1 MGAATLLLSYNPQVV
16 RPVSCTLIATGLD
29 GGSCNPAFEPGN
41 VKFNLLS
48 AEGVTGNQYFTVGD
62 ATGWLRPFKGK
73 GINMAIETG
82 ILAADKMIEHGI
94 SVASFRR
101 YEEAARP
108 LRDDYAYGTWMRN
121 LCKMGEIAGT
131 LGTVISMAKFDQRI
145 HDALFNAVS
154 GHDSF
159 KNIFKAYAK
168 PSVLVDV
175 VRNYLMERRRRK

>member
-1 MGAATLLLSYNPQVV
+1 
-16 RPVSCTLIATGLD
+16 
-29 GGSCNPAFEPGN
+29 
-41 VKFNLLS
+41 
-48 AEGVTGNQYFTVGD
+48 
-62 ATGWLRPFKGK
+62 
-73 GINMAIETG
+73 G
-82 ILAADKMIEHGI
+82 ILAADTMMEHGI

-159 KNIFKAYAK
+159 KNIFKEYAK
-168 PSVLVDV
+168 PSVLLDV